1 MNRPPSLQLTKRP
14 LLYWVT
20 HRFRLAQ
27 LFLLGVIIVSLFFRV
42 YPLELQRN
50 IINIAIN
57 LKKLELL
64 YLYCA
69 LYLGAVILAGLL
81 KYFINAYQAI
91 IGQKLLIQMRQELY
105 QHILQLPLQF
115 FHKTQ
120 AGTIISAMTAE
131 LNTIGLFLGGALT
144 IPITA
149 LLTFLAF
156 AGYMIYLNP
165 LLGLISMAVY
175 PFELVIVPM
184 LQRRFNTI
192 NTVRVTTTRAMA
204 NVVNEAVSG
213 IHEVQ
218 SNAGYSLEIAK
229 QDRLTRR
236 LYTIM
241 RQLSLLKYGIKF
253 SNNLFQSLGP
263 FILFLV
269 GGYLAIHGNFTIGAL
284 VAFLSAY
291 EKVYDPWKEIIEY
304 YQDYQ
309 DAQVRYSQIIETFSL
324 EPEYLLAAPQ
334 GGPVTLSG
342 NIRSEAVGYSP
353 ANGVSLLEDIN
364 FSLAAGQHLALVGF
378 SGSGKSTLSLLLGQL
393 YPYTGG
399 SLTIDEYEVSS
410 LTKEDISCNISVVSQ
425 QPFIFTGTVKDNL
438 LYSCNALHLAGNL
451 EILPSRAEIIAMV
464 REVGLAEDILRWGLT
479 TILPPPKVVPRA
491 EIFLNMRRVIQAEL
505 RDKAASMVEFYD
517 SASFLEY
524 SSIAINL
531 VFSNYPGS
539 PHVGN
544 LLANP
549 LFQRFLTNTDLED
562 WLVDLGQTLARAT
575 VTFLGD
581 FSSDPFFFQGSP
593 MEPHQFESYA
603 ALIDKIDKKGLP
615 RLSATERQSLLTL
628 ALLFLPDQHKIHT
641 LSPAMKD
648 YIVAMRQRFLEEEL
662 GLDLEKC
669 QNGLIQQEILSIAEL
684 THGKVDSFFTPFCV
698 SQYLYSH
705 SLLDNIIFGTV
716 IEKETIE
723 SVITPLTIKEFTEQG
738 LLDEIFEIGL
748 EFHVGSKGDRLSGGQ
763 KQKIALTRAF
773 LKRSPLLILDEATA
787 SLDNSSQ
794 ARVQRYIETNLKGTT
809 TLIAVVHRLD
819 LIVGYDHIL
828 VMKAGKIVESGNYTA
843 LMASRGTLYE
853 LVNNV

>member
-1 MNRPPSLQLTKRP
+1 MKHPPPPPLIKRP

-27 LFLLGVIIVSLFFRV
+27 LFLLGVIIASLFFRV

-57 LKKLELL
+57 LKNLDLL

-81 KYFINAYQAI
+81 KYFINSFQAI

-105 QHILQLPLQF
+105 NHILQLPLQF

-120 AGTIISAMTAE
+120 TGTIISAMTAE

-144 IPITA
+144 IPLTS
-149 LLTFLAF
+149 LLTFLTF

-165 LLGLISMAVY
+165 LLGLISMTVY
-175 PFELVIVPM
+175 PFELIVVPM

-253 SNNLFQSLGP
+253 SNNLFQSIGP

-269 GGYLAIHGNFTIGAL
+269 GGYLAIHGSFTIGAL

-309 DAQVRYSQIIETFSL
+309 DAQVRYKQIIEAFSI
-324 EPEYLLAAPQ
+324 EPEYLLAAPDR
-334 GGPVTLSG
+334 GPVSLPG
-342 NIRSEAVGYSP
+342 NIRAEAVGYSLD
-353 ANGVSLLEDIN
+353 NGVNLLEDIT
-364 FSLAAGQHLALVGF
+364 FSLPAGQHLALVGF

-393 YPYTGG
+393 YPYTDG
-399 SLTIDEYEVSS
+399 SLMIDEYEVNS

-425 QPFIFTGTVKDNL
+425 QPFIFTGTVKDNI

-464 REVGLAEDILRWGLT
+464 REVGLADDILRWGLT

-491 EIFLNMRRVIQAEL
+491 EIFLHMRRVIQAEL
-505 RDKAASMVEFYD
+505 RNNAGNVVEFYD
-517 SASFLEY
+517 ADSFLEY
-524 SSIAINL
+524 SSLGINL
-531 VFSNYPGS
+531 VFSSYQGS
-539 PHVGN
+539 PQVAN
-544 LLANP
+544 LLTNP
-549 LFQRFLTNTDLED
+549 IFRRFILSTDLESR
-562 WLVDLGQTLARAT
+562 LVDLGLTLAKAT
-575 VTFLGD
+575 VSFLGD

-593 MEPHQFESYA
+593 MEPHQFERYA
-603 ALIDKIDKKGLP
+603 ALIDKIDKRGLNH
-615 RLSATERQSLLTL
+615 LQDSERQSLLSL
-628 ALLFLPDQHKIHT
+628 ALNFLPDQHKIHT
-641 LSPAMKD
+641 LSTEMKG
-648 YIVAMRQRFLEEEL
+648 YIVAMRQRFLQEEL

-669 QNGLIQQEILSIAEL
+669 QNGLIQQEILTMAEL
-684 THGKVDSFFTPFCV
+684 TRAKKDSFFTPFCV

-716 IEKETIE
+716 IEKDTIE
-723 SVITPLTIKEFTEQG
+723 SVITPLTIKEFTEHG

-773 LKRSPLLILDEATA
+773 LKHAPLLILDEATA

-794 ARVQRYIETNLKGTT
+794 AQVQRYIDTNLKGKTT
-809 TLIAVVHRLD
+809 IIAVVHRLD
-819 LIVGYDHIL
+819 LILGYDHIL
-828 VMKAGKIVESGNYTA
+828 VMRAGKIVESGNYTT

-853 LVNNV
+853 LVNNA